1 MIRNSW
7 SWDVQRPDPSSKL
20 GSCSRAHLWGNLI
33 QTLDALWTR
42 TEFRSMVVG
51 L

>member
-1 MIRNSW
+1 MCSAPIRRRNW
-7 SWDVQRPDPSSKL
+7 VAR
-20 GSCSRAHLWGNLI
+20 SRAHLWGNLI